1 MFLFSCA
8 ALATLLRAFFIV
20 INTFTEEKK
29 KGCVEEFR
37 ESFKRREITFWLGG
51 IFNGENL
58 KRSEKI
64 KKMKY
69 IYPENKIK
77 PIEGYGTSIDLLDWE
92 EDQVPESLLVSL
104 KRTIV
109 HSSWKESTPWTI

>member
-1 MFLFSCA
+1 MPGLKRKKIFDANTPDMFLFSYA
-8 ALATLLRAFFIV
+8 ALAALLRAFFIV

-29 KGCVEEFR
+29 KEFVEEFR
-37 ESFKRREITFWLGG
+37 ESFKRREITFGLGG

-69 IYPENKIK
+69 IYPENTIK
-77 PIEGYGTSIDLLDWE
+77 PIEGYGTSIDLLD
-92 EDQVPESLLVSL
+92 
-104 KRTIV
+104 
-109 HSSWKESTPWTI
+109 